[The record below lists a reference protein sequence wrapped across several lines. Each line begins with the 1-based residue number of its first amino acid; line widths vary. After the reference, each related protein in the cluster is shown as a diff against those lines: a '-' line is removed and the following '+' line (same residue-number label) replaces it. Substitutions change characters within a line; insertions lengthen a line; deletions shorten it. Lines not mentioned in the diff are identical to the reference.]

1 MLGSSYIIY
10 CTKWVIFENKRG
22 RISNWMEHQTCE
34 CKLDLSLSKPSCV
47 AALLK
52 TINNHW
58 ALAPGPG
65 TLEIMTP
72 KSQLLRRAMNCC
84 QTEIKIY
91 VSNNQVAL
99 VVKNLPANA
108 GDLRDVGSIPGSE
121 RFPGGAH
128 GNPLQ
133 FSCLEN
139 PMDRGAWRAMV
150 YRTTK
155 SGAQLK
161 RLSTRAQLYV
171 QLPIFYVLKTH
182 RILLII
188 MFWPVIRV
196 QHIQM

>member
-1 MLGSSYIIY
+1 MLGSGYIIY

-47 AALLK
+47 TALLK

-99 VVKNLPANA
+99 VVKNLPVNA
-108 GDLRDVGSIPGSE
+108 GDVRDVSSIPGSG

-133 FSCLEN
+133 YSCLEN
-139 PMDRGAWRAMV
+139 AMDRGAWWATVQMSRRIGHDWSDLSLNNGKIIFLKIHMV
-150 YRTTK
+150 
-155 SGAQLK
+155 
-161 RLSTRAQLYV
+161 
-171 QLPIFYVLKTH
+171 LPSRQPNLES
-182 RILLII
+182 LML
-188 MFWPVIRV
+188 
-196 QHIQM
+196 

>member
-1 MLGSSYIIY
+1 MLGSGYIIY

-47 AALLK
+47 TALLK

-99 VVKNLPANA
+99 VVKDLPVNA
-108 GDLRDVGSIPGSE
+108 GDVRDVSSIPGSG

-133 FSCLEN
+133 YSCLEN
-139 PMDRGAWRAMV
+139 AMDRGAWRATVQMSQRIGHDWSDLSLNNGKIIFLKIHMV
-150 YRTTK
+150 
-155 SGAQLK
+155 
-161 RLSTRAQLYV
+161 
-171 QLPIFYVLKTH
+171 LPSRQPNLES
-182 RILLII
+182 LML
-188 MFWPVIRV
+188 
-196 QHIQM
+196 

>member
-1 MLGSSYIIY
+1 MLGSGYIIY

-47 AALLK
+47 TALLK

-108 GDLRDVGSIPGSE
+108 GDVRDVSSIPGSG

-133 FSCLEN
+133 YSCLEN
-139 PMDRGAWRAMV
+139 AMDRGAWRATVQMS
-150 YRTTK
+150 RRIGHDW
-155 SGAQLK
+155 SD
-161 RLSTRAQLYV
+161 LSLNNGKI
-171 QLPIFYVLKTH
+171 IF
-182 RILLII
+182 
-188 MFWPVIRV
+188 
-196 QHIQM
+196 